1 MVRKNTISKKT
12 HKRKNGRKTMKGGF
26 FFGSKCKT
34 KMSIYKQKQVQ
45 DDDGFLSNKKCNEIM
60 ENLSGE
66 AIKRI
71 TNKEFVKSVADKANH
86 FFILKGVA
94 GEKHDLSIVDK
105 AKNDSKGDSRWR
117 VYEDKN
123 FSWDTIKNFDVDKH
137 QEQAQGRWLEGI
149 MTIYYMVIEELK
161 KENLELSKDIKTI
174 DNMIGNILVNAEY
187 VPEVWEKFKKDGG
200 ILPDEEEVP
209 EPTEKAPK
217 EAEHTEKA
225 PEEEEEK
232 APTEEEAQAGGKK
245 KSRRKS
251 KKKSKKTRRN

>member
-1 MVRKNTISKKT
+1 
-12 HKRKNGRKTMKGGF
+12 
-26 FFGSKCKT
+26 
-34 KMSIYKQKQVQ
+34 
-45 DDDGFLSNKKCNEIM
+45 
-60 ENLSGE
+60 
-66 AIKRI
+66 
-71 TNKEFVKSVADKANH
+71 
-86 FFILKGVA
+86 
-94 GEKHDLSIVDK
+94 
-105 AKNDSKGDSRWR
+105 

-217 EAEHTEKA
+217 EAEPTEKA

-232 APTEEEAQAGGKK
+232 APTEEEAPAGGKK